1 MKIKERSKMSQNL
14 FIRPPQ
20 IGSNRPAT
28 GINKPQPVSGT
39 SGSSFA
45 AIFQEKLTGEPE
57 LKFSAHALKRLESRQ
72 IALDGNDLARL
83 KEAVNRADAKGAKE
97 SLILMD
103 QLALV
108 VSVRNRTVITAVDG
122 DSMKENVFT
131 NIDSA
136 VIAK

>member
-1 MKIKERSKMSQNL
+1 MTEKI

-20 IGSNRPAT
+20 LGGITPASKSTTGSAASL
-28 GINKPQPVSGT
+28 GVD
-39 SGSSFA
+39 FA
-45 AIFQEKLTGEPE
+45 ELLAKQLGQDE

-72 IALDGNDLARL
+72 IKLSETEL
-83 KEAVNRADAKGAKE
+83 KQLQAAVVKAEAKGAKE

-108 VSVRNRTVITAVDG
+108 VSIKNRTVITAVD
-122 DSMKENVFT
+122 DANLKDNVFT

-136 VIAK
+136 VIVR

>member
-1 MKIKERSKMSQNL
+1 MMSQNI

-20 IGSNRPAT
+20 IGQNLPAT
-28 GINKPQPVSGT
+28 GTKLKQQPVSGIP
-39 SGSSFA
+39 GSSFD
-45 AIFQEKLTGEPE
+45 AIFQEKLTGELE
-57 LKFSAHALKRLESRQ
+57 LKFSAHALKRLESRK
-72 IALDGNDLARL
+72 ISLNGNDLDRL

>member
-1 MKIKERSKMSQNL
+1 MRQESKAMSQDI

-20 IGSNRPAT
+20 IGPNRPV
-28 GINKPQPVSGT
+28 GGDKGKRQPVSGT
-39 SGSSFA
+39 TGLSFEN
-45 AIFQEKLTGEPE
+45 IFQEKLAGETE

-72 IALDGNDLARL
+72 ISLGGDDLALL

-97 SLILMD
+97 SLILID
-103 QLALV
+103 RVALI
-108 VSVRNRTVITAVDG
+108 VSIRNRTVITAVDG
-122 DSMKENVFT
+122 NSLRENVFT